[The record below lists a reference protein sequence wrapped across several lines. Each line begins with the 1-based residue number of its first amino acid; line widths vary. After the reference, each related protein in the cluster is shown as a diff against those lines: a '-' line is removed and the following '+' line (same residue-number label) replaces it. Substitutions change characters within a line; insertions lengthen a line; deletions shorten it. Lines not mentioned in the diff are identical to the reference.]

1 MNDYEIID
9 EPLDLWSSVLSPTAM
24 SDSMSTT
31 SINDIFSKN
40 EYNKG
45 RRSVT
50 SLNSSQLMTNSQN
63 EKQKLSFTPFF
74 STTPSFTTERKEM
87 DSMVSS
93 PFTTTTTLNKK
104 SMLNGCRNSMSA
116 AFPGFS
122 DKPGINDILL
132 NPKKNLSVGALN
144 DDDLT
149 LTVESPVCIPSNSGM
164 NIAMNMNPNTNKVA
178 TPSTVFQNSINNVR
192 PPSVPMSSSIKNY
205 INQLRETIQELEF
218 QNMELMKKLGN
229 NDGMKNS
236 FKC

>member
-1 MNDYEIID
+1 MDTKQNMNDYEIID

-24 SDSMSTT
+24 SDSISTT
-31 SINDIFSKN
+31 SMNNIFSKN
-40 EYNKG
+40 DYNKG
-45 RRSVT
+45 RRSV
-50 SLNSSQLMTNSQN
+50 NNSQLMASSQN

-74 STTPSFTTERKEM
+74 SSTPSFTDRKDM

-93 PFTTTTTLNKK
+93 PFTTTMNKK
-104 SMLNGCRNSMSA
+104 PMVSSCRSTPMSS

-122 DKPGINDILL
+122 KPGINEILL
-132 NPKKNLSVGALN
+132 NKNNLNMSMN

-149 LTVESPVCIPSNSGM
+149 LTVESPLCLPSNSGM
-164 NIAMNMNPNTNKVA
+164 TPNKTQSLSSN
-178 TPSTVFQNSINNVR
+178 VFQNSINNIR

-218 QNMELMKKLGN
+218 RNMELMKKLGN
-229 NDGMKNS
+229 NENMKNS